1 MEVKI
6 FCETII
12 RLARQNKERL
22 IDKLIEN
29 LKSEGKFHIIK
40 NIVGYLNLKNIQ
52 IKGYEPA
59 KLFLAFDYDEKEI
72 EKMLKEKF
80 NLNVKVIEKNIDQE
94 LILGGRLIT
103 SNYLL
108 DFSFKNLI
116 NKIFSFGNGGFKF
129 FNREIRKRIRKN

>member
-1 MEVKI
+1 V
-6 FCETII
+6 II
-12 RLARQNKERL
+12 SLARKNKRRL

-29 LKSEGKFHIIK
+29 LRNEGKVHIIK
-40 NIVGYLNLKNIQ
+40 DIVEYLKLKNIK
-52 IKGYEPA
+52 IKGREPA

-72 EKMLKEKF
+72 EKMIKEKF

-103 SNYLL
+103 SNYIL

-116 NKIFSFGNGGFKF
+116 NKIFSFGQW
-129 FNREIRKRIRKN
+129 RI

>member
-6 FCETII
+6 MGETII

-40 NIVGYLNLKNIQ
+40 NIVEYLNLKNMQ

-59 KLFLAFDYDEKEI
+59 KLFLAFNYDEKEI

-80 NLNVKVIEKNIDQE
+80 NLNVKVIEKNFDQE

-108 DFSFKNLI
+108 NFSFKNLI
-116 NKIFSFGNGGFKF
+116 NKIFSFNQW
-129 FNREIRKRIRKN
+129 RI

>member
-1 MEVKI
+1 MMEEKI
-6 FCETII
+6 FGEVII
-12 RLARQNKERL
+12 SLVKQNKEGL

-29 LKSEGKFHIIK
+29 LRNEGKAHIIK
-40 NIVGYLNLKNIQ
+40 NIVEYLKLKNIQ
-52 IKGYEPA
+52 LNGREPA

-72 EKMLKEKF
+72 EKMVKEKF
-80 NLNVKVIEKNIDQE
+80 NLDVKVIEKNIDPE

-116 NKIFSFGNGGFKF
+116 NKIFSFGQW
-129 FNREIRKRIRKN
+129 RI

>member
-1 MEVKI
+1 MEAKI
-6 FCETII
+6 IGETMI

-40 NIVGYLNLKNIQ
+40 NIVEYLNLKNMQ

-59 KLFLAFDYDEKEI
+59 KLFLAFNYDEKEI

-80 NLNVKVIEKNIDQE
+80 NLNVKVIEKNIDPE
-94 LILGGRLIT
+94 LILGGRILT
-103 SNYLL
+103 TNYVL
-108 DFSFKNLI
+108 DFSFKNLM
-116 NKIFSFGNGGFKF
+116 NKIFSF
-129 FNREIRKRIRKN
+129 NRWGI

>member
-1 MEVKI
+1 MEEKI
-6 FCETII
+6 LGEVII
-12 RLARQNKERL
+12 SLARQNKRRL

-29 LKSEGKFHIIK
+29 LRNEGKVHIIK
-40 NIVGYLNLKNIQ
+40 DIVEYLKLKNIK
-52 IKGYEPA
+52 IKGREPA

-72 EKMLKEKF
+72 EKMIKEKF

-103 SNYLL
+103 SNYIL

-116 NKIFSFGNGGFKF
+116 NKIFSFGQW
-129 FNREIRKRIRKN
+129 RI

>member
-1 MEVKI
+1 MIEEKILGEV
-6 FCETII
+6 II
-12 RLARQNKERL
+12 SLARQRKERL

-29 LKSEGKFHIIK
+29 LRNEGKADIIK
-40 NIVGYLNLKNIQ
+40 NIVEYLKLKNIK
-52 IKGYEPA
+52 INGREPA

-116 NKIFSFGNGGFKF
+116 KKIFSFGQW
-129 FNREIRKRIRKN
+129 RI

>member
-1 MEVKI
+1 MEEKI
-6 FCETII
+6 LGEVII
-12 RLARQNKERL
+12 SLARQNKRRL

-29 LKSEGKFHIIK
+29 LRNEGKVHIIK
-40 NIVGYLNLKNIQ
+40 DIVEYLKLKNIK
-52 IKGYEPA
+52 IKGREPA

-72 EKMLKEKF
+72 EKMIKEKF

-103 SNYLL
+103 SNYLI

-116 NKIFSFGNGGFKF
+116 NKIFSFGQW
-129 FNREIRKRIRKN
+129 RI

>member
-1 MEVKI
+1 MEEKI
-6 FCETII
+6 FGEVII
-12 RLARQNKERL
+12 SLARQRKERL

-29 LKSEGKFHIIK
+29 LRNEGKADIIK
-40 NIVGYLNLKNIQ
+40 NIVEYLKLKNIK
-52 IKGYEPA
+52 INGREPA

-116 NKIFSFGNGGFKF
+116 KKIFSFGQW
-129 FNREIRKRIRKN
+129 RI

>member
-1 MEVKI
+1 MMEEKI
-6 FCETII
+6 LGEVII
-12 RLARQNKERL
+12 SLARQKKERL

-29 LKSEGKFHIIK
+29 LRNEGKAHIIK
-40 NIVGYLNLKNIQ
+40 NIVEYLKLKNIQ
-52 IKGYEPA
+52 INGREPA

-72 EKMLKEKF
+72 EKMIKKKF
-80 NLNVKVIEKNIDQE
+80 NLDVKVIEKNIDQE

-116 NKIFSFGNGGFKF
+116 NKIFSLDNGRF
-129 FNREIRKRIRKN
+129 

>member
-1 MEVKI
+1 MEEKI
-6 FCETII
+6 FGEVII
-12 RLARQNKERL
+12 SLAKKNKERL

-29 LKSEGKFHIIK
+29 LRNEGKADIIK
-40 NIVGYLNLKNIQ
+40 NIVEYLKLKNIQ
-52 IKGYEPA
+52 INGHEPA

-80 NLNVKVIEKNIDQE
+80 NLNVKVIEKNIDQR

-116 NKIFSFGNGGFKF
+116 NKIFSFGQW
-129 FNREIRKRIRKN
+129 RI